1 MLDGCGFGLLESG
14 FEDITFDFEQPI
26 EKFFWGY
33 KMKLGLNGKESE
45 FADGLTVSELLV
57 EEQVKT
63 PEMVSVEL
71 NGQILKRSEFETVL
85 KDGDKVEFLFFAAGG
100 KCD

>member
-1 MLDGCGFGLLESG
+1 
-14 FEDITFDFEQPI
+14 
-26 EKFFWGY
+26 
-33 KMKLGLNGKESE
+33 MKLTLNGKESD
-45 FADGLTVSELLV
+45 FTDGLTVSKLLV
-57 EEQVKT
+57 EQQVKT

-71 NGQILKRSEFETVL
+71 NGQILKRSKFEDTIL